1 MSTNSAIN
9 RNNSRTNA
17 PESTTSYEKNSLST
31 DQEDDQ
37 ETLSVSYGAFI
48 LLGGIFLCSLLYF
61 YMIYLQFPNLEE
73 NEKEFIKLPR
83 NINDAKQLGII
94 LKKYSNDHY
103 YSVLVA
109 FVSAYVFLQT
119 FAIPGSIFLSILSG
133 FLYPFPLAI
142 SIVCICS
149 ALGATFCYFLSF
161 IVARKLVLRYFKERI
176 MAWQVKARK
185 QKDNMLFY
193 IIFLRITPFVP
204 NWFMNLSSP
213 LIDIPLMPFA
223 LGTFL
228 GVAPPSCFYVQAGTT
243 LKTLTSSSA
252 VFTWQSI
259 LTLAFSSIIALLPVF
274 FKNQL
279 KKRVD

>member
-1 MSTNSAIN
+1 MPIKKLSKKNEEAG
-9 RNNSRTNA
+9 NA
-17 PESTTSYEKNSLST
+17 SISL
-31 DQEDDQ
+31 
-37 ETLSVSYGAFI
+37 GAFF
-48 LLGGIFLCSLLYF
+48 LLAGIFLCSLLYF
-61 YMIYLQFPNLEE
+61 YMIYLSFPSLEE
-73 NEKEFIKLPR
+73 NEKAHIKLPR
-83 NINDAKQLGII
+83 NIGDAKQLGII
-94 LKKYSNDHY
+94 LKKYSNDHFY
-103 YSVLVA
+103 IVLIA
-109 FVSAYVFLQT
+109 FFSTYVFLQT

-149 ALGATFCYFLSF
+149 ALGASFCYFLSF
-161 IVARKLVLRYFKERI
+161 IVARKLVLKYFSERI
-176 MAWQVKARK
+176 SDWQNKVEKHK
-185 QKDNMLFY
+185 GNMLFY

-213 LIDIPLMPFA
+213 LIDIPLGPFA

-259 LTLAFSSIIALLPVF
+259 LTLAFSSIVALLPVF

-279 KKRVD
+279 KKKVE

>member
-1 MSTNSAIN
+1 MLNNPSVRKSSIN
-9 RNNSRTNA
+9 
-17 PESTTSYEKNSLST
+17 
-31 DQEDDQ
+31 
-37 ETLSVSYGAFI
+37 YGSFLI
-48 LLGGIFLCSLLYF
+48 LAAIFLGSLLYF
-61 YMIYLQFPNLEE
+61 YAIYSQFPSLEE

-83 NINDAKQLGII
+83 NINDAKTLGII
-94 LKKYSNDHY
+94 LKKYSNDHF
-103 YSVLVA
+103 YSVFVA
-109 FVSAYVFLQT
+109 FFSAYVFLQT

-142 SIVCICS
+142 CIVCVCS

-161 IVARKLVLRYFKERI
+161 IVARKLILHYFSDKITDWR
-176 MAWQVKARK
+176 QKVDK

-213 LIDIPLMPFA
+213 LIDIPLVPFV
-223 LGTFL
+223 LGTFI

-259 LTLAFSSIIALLPVF
+259 ITLAFFSIVALLPVF

-279 KKRVD
+279 KKRVE